1 MAKRRRLASPL
12 LYKKDL
18 KRTHHRVKTPD
29 HHRAIQEEVV
39 LPVVKGRI
47 LTMLYM
53 YKAEIPE

>member
-1 MAKRRRLASPL
+1 MAKRQRLASPL

-39 LPVVKGRI
+39 LPVVKGQI

-53 YKAEIPE
+53 HTAEMY